1 MTRTK
6 LEFWEQVYVEFV
18 RNSNG
23 LYTYRISQE
32 SYSNMNPV
40 EPIGHRHYEVV
51 HNATIDRLRLVFK
64 QYYHNS
70 YLYHI
75 YIRKRK
81 NGRIVI
87 IYRYNMPNTI
97 FEGEAS

>member
-1 MTRTK
+1 MTRIK
-6 LEFWEQVYVEFV
+6 LDFWEQIYVEFV

-23 LYTYRISQE
+23 LYTYRISEE

-40 EPIGHRHYEVV
+40 EPVGHYHHEVV
-51 HNATIDRLRLVFK
+51 RNATIDRLRLVFK
-64 QYYHNS
+64 QYYHNP

-75 YIRKRK
+75 YIRKGK
-81 NGRIVI
+81 NGRITI

-97 FEGEAS
+97 SEEEAS